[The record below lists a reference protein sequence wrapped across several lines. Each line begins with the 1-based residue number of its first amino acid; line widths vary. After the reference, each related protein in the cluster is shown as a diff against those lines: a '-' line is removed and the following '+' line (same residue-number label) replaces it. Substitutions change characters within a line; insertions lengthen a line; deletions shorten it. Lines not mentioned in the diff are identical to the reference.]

1 MAQNI
6 PLTWCPYLM
15 QARSSMSIISHTD
28 ILKGSL
34 LAGTLTGV
42 TKLKTSAEVNPLA
55 LQGNM
60 EMFAIFPYKLI
71 HVTSVV
77 SCDL

>member
-1 MAQNI
+1 
-6 PLTWCPYLM
+6 
-15 QARSSMSIISHTD
+15 MSIISHTD
-28 ILKGSL
+28 IRKGSL
-34 LAGTLTGV
+34 LAGTVTGV
-42 TKLKTSAEVNPLA
+42 TKLKTSVEVNPLA

-60 EMFAIFPYKLI
+60 EMFATFPYEQI